1 VILTMNFFSGIPQ
14 EMDEAALIDG
24 ASHWDLFFRIY
35 LPMSTPVLA
44 TVTLFA
50 MVGHWNSW
58 FDGMILINRSDL
70 VPLQTYMRRII
81 ILSDLVAFMSRFE
94 VDVLEFVNFSDRSLK
109 AAQVFI
115 ATVPIL
121 CAYPFLQR
129 YFVHGIRL
137 GAVKG

>member
-1 VILTMNFFSGIPQ
+1 M
-14 EMDEAALIDG
+14 
-24 ASHWDLFFRIY
+24 
-35 LPMSTPVLA
+35 A

-50 MVGHWNSW
+50 IVGHWNSW
-58 FDGMILINRSDL
+58 FDGMILINKSDL
-70 VPLQTYMRRII
+70 VPLQTYMRRVI
-81 ILSDLVAFMSRFE
+81 ILSDLVAFMSRFD
-94 VDVLEFVNFSDRSLK
+94 VDVQEFANYSDRSLK
-109 AAQVFI
+109 AAQIFI